1 MPDPGKEKLGIQEE
15 NCKVFDESDGTEI
28 DDDKCLLAY
37 DKGTVFI
44 LGNAWKPDTVAPH
57 IHPETEPEVEK
68 YTYVESEIDLAITK
82 EAAACVSGLGETE
95 QMDEM
100 SDGDVFDIQEEVEGS
115 PWNPA
120 IEAEQDNQSGTDHKG
135 EDKTD
140 SIDIPEEAAGKKNCT
155 SSFKYYV

>member
-1 MPDPGKEKLGIQEE
+1 M
-15 NCKVFDESDGTEI
+15 
-28 DDDKCLLAY
+28 
-37 DKGTVFI
+37 
-44 LGNAWKPDTVAPH
+44 
-57 IHPETEPEVEK
+57 EK
-68 YTYVESEIDLAITK
+68 YTPH
-82 EAAACVSGLGETE
+82 ACVSGLGETQ

-120 IEAEQDNQSGTDHKG
+120 IEAGQDNESGTDHRG

-155 SSFKYYV
+155 

>member
-1 MPDPGKEKLGIQEE
+1 M
-15 NCKVFDESDGTEI
+15 
-28 DDDKCLLAY
+28 
-37 DKGTVFI
+37 
-44 LGNAWKPDTVAPH
+44 
-57 IHPETEPEVEK
+57 EK

-82 EAAACVSGLGETE
+82 EAAACVSGLRETE

-135 EDKTD
+135 EDKMD